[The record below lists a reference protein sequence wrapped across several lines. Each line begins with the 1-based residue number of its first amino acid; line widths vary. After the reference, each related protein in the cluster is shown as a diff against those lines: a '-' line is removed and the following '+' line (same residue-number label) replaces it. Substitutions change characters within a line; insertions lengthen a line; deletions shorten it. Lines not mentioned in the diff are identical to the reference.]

1 MGAVAV
7 GAGAEV
13 GGAGDVGGGLPRIP
27 REDVTVGPC
36 LSTEG
41 ANGVVRSGV
50 YRTRSVHGVEVA
62 ELALPVALKVGVGV
76 RACVRVC
83 LVPVLSPVYAY
94 ACVRM
99 YVCVCVFMLD
109 MCVLRMCVCAF
120 CL

>member
-1 MGAVAV
+1 M

-62 ELALPVALKVGVGV
+62 ELALPVALKVAWVCVLV
-76 RACVRVC
+76 RGWVCVLVCAC
-83 LVPVLSPVYAY
+83 LVPVLSHVSAY

-99 YVCVCVFMLD
+99 CV
-109 MCVLRMCVCAF
+109 RMPA
-120 CL
+120 